1 MTLSAELARANWDA
15 AVANWQ
21 RARCADWHPQKA
33 ADVET
38 ARQACAAARRAYYGA
53 LANRD

>member
-21 RARCADWHPQKA
+21 RVRCADWHPQKA
-33 ADVET
+33 ADVEA
-38 ARQACAAARRAYYGA
+38 ARQACADARRAYYA
-53 LANRD
+53 AA